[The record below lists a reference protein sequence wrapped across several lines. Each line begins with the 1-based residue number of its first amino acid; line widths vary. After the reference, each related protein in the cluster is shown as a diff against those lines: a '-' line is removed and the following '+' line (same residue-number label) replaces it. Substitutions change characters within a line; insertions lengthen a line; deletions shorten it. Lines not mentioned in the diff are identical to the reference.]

1 MAEMLLETPLFPLN
15 LVLVPGMA
23 LPLHIF
29 EPRYRRMTC
38 DCLDSDQ
45 QLGIVLALAGGEQA
59 SHEMPARVGTLARIV
74 DYERLPDGRYN
85 LLAVGTQ
92 RFEIVEL
99 RHDHPYLS
107 GLVRLLPEGQDG
119 CGTQTLAE
127 LARDARAVLGNYLRH
142 VLAIVGSEEGK
153 IAIPDDPVELSYIM
167 VMCLA
172 RDDAEKQRLLEMTSV
187 ARRLRAGIRLLR
199 VDGQELARQAERI
212 PHVPPEQRRAAL
224 N

>member
-1 MAEMLLETPLFPLN
+1 MADDLLETPLFPLN
-15 LVLVPGMA
+15 VVLVPGMA

-38 DCLDSDQ
+38 DCLDSEMQ
-45 QLGIVLALAGGEQA
+45 VGVVLGLPGGESGNA
-59 SHEMPARVGTLARIV
+59 LPARVGTLARIV

-85 LLAVGTQ
+85 LLALGTQ

-107 GLVRLLPEGQDG
+107 ALVRLLPDREEPGDLES
-119 CGTQTLAE
+119 LALE
-127 LARDARAVLGNYLRH
+127 ARAALTEYLRL
-142 VLAIVGSEEGK
+142 VLEQVGGNEGEIGIPSE
-153 IAIPDDPVELSYIM
+153 PCDLSYIM

-172 RDDAEKQRLLEMTSV
+172 CDDAEKQRMLEMTSV
-187 ARRLRAGIRLLR
+187 AGRLRTGIQLLR
-199 VDGQELARQAERI
+199 TETEMLAAQAEHL
-212 PHVPPEQRRAAL
+212 PQHPGDNSRASL